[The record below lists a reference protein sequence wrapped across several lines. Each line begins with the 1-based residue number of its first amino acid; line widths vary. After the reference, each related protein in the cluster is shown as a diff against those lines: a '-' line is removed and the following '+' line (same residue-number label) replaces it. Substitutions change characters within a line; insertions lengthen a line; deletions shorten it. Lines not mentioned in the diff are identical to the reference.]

1 LTRARAF
8 YEAGWSPE
16 YTLTE
21 DFALGMELKKRRWE
35 CRYVNEYLAVGE
47 APEQLRNCFQQ
58 RSRWCKGHFQ
68 IMLSSDHCPLFQTGL
83 PPWQRLMYCTGVWS
97 YVVGAITTPMFII
110 IPLVTIWG
118 GVFPI
123 VVSWWAAMGLTVYMS
138 SQFLV
143 MNYVHR
149 LRDLKALWFANIAN
163 SILWWTFVKACWRAA
178 GGVFGRTIT
187 FKTTVKGANMLVAKS
202 LGDLWMP
209 ATSFVSLFTALIF
222 GLYKVFTGPTVV
234 TTLSISIIWIAY
246 NAIPPYL
253 LLHYNYIGR
262 GTTLRAACSACYVLT
277 SLCSLVAI
285 ILIWLVY
292 PAQYDYAKVIGAS
305 LSFYDAERVGP
316 VDPSSPN
323 TTFPISWRNDSLMWE
338 KGPKALGFG
347 NLMGGWMTGGE
358 VGMVKMTAPA
368 AFATAMLAW
377 GLVAFPKG
385 YAKANATGHALATL
399 RWSNDYL
406 LKTFTKD
413 RKRSSRYPEY
423 LIVYQ
428 VGNLTVDKAHWT
440 RPEDMDKKTHKRPA
454 YYVTTYNGTSDLAG
468 QLVGAFASSSLA
480 FRESDPAY
488 ADKLATAAMRLYG
501 AATRHTGRYTKNF
514 RYKCAP
520 ADPNSQVRA
529 PPSTLCPPAD
539 QVFRGAAVA
548 QYNSTSYRDDLT
560 WAAAWMYRATQ
571 DRAYLDDAYK
581 WWVAHS
587 NEEGQT
593 DQRLLVDWDHLAWPA
608 TVLMAQLTDDMA
620 FHEAIQGFLAKWLCT
635 SSTISYTDLGRA
647 FNHYDPRAGTTMN
660 AAALSIIYGTSIKGN
675 ASAPDW
681 EPQPYNDAARSQRYV
696 CWTRKQMRYVLGD
709 HSPSLVVGLGSK
721 PPTRVSDRAASCP
734 KNKATS
740 CTAVNG
746 LYTPAANP
754 HVLRG
759 ALIAAPKPWDYFE
772 DARTSNDTRVGV
784 DQNAGFTTSAAGLNE
799 AAGTYDQCLQGIG
812 LLQRDKVICDGVVLY
827 S

>member
-1 LTRARAF
+1 
-8 YEAGWSPE
+8 
-16 YTLTE
+16 
-21 DFALGMELKKRRWE
+21 MELKKRRWE

-68 IMLSSDHCPLFQTGL
+68 IMLSSDHCPLFQQGL
-83 PPWQRLMYCTGVWS
+83 PPFQRLMYCTGVWS

-138 SQFLV
+138 AQFLV

-149 LRDLKALWFANIAN
+149 ARDLKALWFANIAN

-178 GGVFGRTIT
+178 GGVFGRSIT
-187 FKTTVKGANMLVAKS
+187 FKTTAKGVGNMLAAKA

-209 ATSFVSLFTALIF
+209 ATSFISLFTALCF

-253 LLHYNYIGR
+253 LLHYNYIGK
-262 GTTLRAACSACYVLT
+262 GTTLRAACSACYILT

-305 LSFYDAERVGP
+305 LSFYDAERLGP
-316 VDPSSPN
+316 IDPASPN
-323 TTFPISWRNDSLMWE
+323 TTFPIAWRNASLMWE

-347 NLMGGWMTGGE
+347 ALTGGWMTGGE
-358 VGMVKMTAPA
+358 VGTVKMTAPA
-368 AFATAMLAW
+368 AMLAW
-377 GLVAFPKG
+377 GLVEFPKG

-440 RPEDMDKKTHKRPA
+440 RPEDMEKAVHKRPA

-514 RYKCAP
+514 LYKCAP
-520 ADPNSQVRA
+520 VDPNSQVRA

-548 QYNSTSYRDDLT
+548 QYNSTSYRDDLA

-587 NEEGQT
+587 NEEGQA
-593 DQRLLVDWDHLAWPA
+593 DQRLLVDWDHLAWPS
-608 TVLMAQLTDDMA
+608 TVLMAQITDDMA

-647 FNHYDPRAGTTMN
+647 FNHYDPRTGTTMN
-660 AAALSIIYGTSIKGN
+660 AAALSIIYGNSIKGN
-675 ASAPDW
+675 ASAPAW
-681 EPQPYNDAARSQRYV
+681 EAQPYNDAARSQRYV
-696 CWTRKQMRYVLGD
+696 CWTRKQMRYILGD
-709 HSPSLVVGLGSK
+709 HSPSLVTGLGSR

-734 KNKATS
+734 KDKATK

-754 HVLRG
+754 HILKG
-759 ALIAAPKPWDYFE
+759 ALISAPKPWDFFE

-827 S
+827 A

>member
-1 LTRARAF
+1 
-8 YEAGWSPE
+8 
-16 YTLTE
+16 
-21 DFALGMELKKRRWE
+21 MELKKRRWE

-68 IMLSSDHCPLFQTGL
+68 IMLSSDHCPLFQQGL
-83 PPWQRLMYCTGVWS
+83 PPFQRLMYCTGVWS

-138 SQFLV
+138 AQFLV

-149 LRDLKALWFANIAN
+149 ARDLKALWFANIAN

-178 GGVFGRTIT
+178 GGVFGRSIT
-187 FKTTVKGANMLVAKS
+187 FKTTAKGVGNMLAAKA

-209 ATSFVSLFTALIF
+209 ATSFISLFTALCF

-253 LLHYNYIGR
+253 LLHYNYIGK
-262 GTTLRAACSACYVLT
+262 GTTLRAACSACYILT

-305 LSFYDAERVGP
+305 LSFYDAERLGP
-316 VDPSSPN
+316 IDPASPN
-323 TTFPISWRNDSLMWE
+323 TTFPIAWRNASLMWE

-347 NLMGGWMTGGE
+347 ALTGGWMTGGE
-358 VGMVKMTAPA
+358 VGTVKMTAPA

-377 GLVAFPKG
+377 GLVEFPKG

-440 RPEDMDKKTHKRPA
+440 RPEDMEKAVHKRPA

-514 RYKCAP
+514 LYKCAP
-520 ADPNSQVRA
+520 VDPNSQVRA

-548 QYNSTSYRDDLT
+548 QYNSTSYRDDLA

-587 NEEGQT
+587 NEEGQA
-593 DQRLLVDWDHLAWPA
+593 DQRLLVDWDHLAWPS
-608 TVLMAQLTDDMA
+608 TVLMAQITDDMA

-647 FNHYDPRAGTTMN
+647 FNHYDPRTGTTMN
-660 AAALSIIYGTSIKGN
+660 AAALSIIYGNSIKGN
-675 ASAPDW
+675 ASAPAW
-681 EPQPYNDAARSQRYV
+681 EAQPYNDAARSQRYV
-696 CWTRKQMRYVLGD
+696 CWTRKQMRYILGD
-709 HSPSLVVGLGSK
+709 HSPSLVTGLGSR

-734 KNKATS
+734 KDKATK

-754 HVLRG
+754 HILKG
-759 ALIAAPKPWDYFE
+759 ALISAPKPWDFFE

-827 S
+827 A